1 VQHLSAKVF
10 LFSLIILLD
19 FNVRAFSGPELVDPS
34 VHPVVQYLNDHG
46 IKVEI
51 FNSQTTYPIG
61 EPSFE
66 EKLPLFWQS
75 LDVVKTQI
83 VQRAG
88 VIKLLTVSGYT
99 VAKFKR
105 SHLTLDVD
113 HTGKSILDY
122 LVMFDVKF
130 NIQNSL
136 LLDLDLGIDLYRV
149 EKKEFD
155 ALTDKLKFW
164 QQSVSKLNELSSIII
179 LVEVGSSDSF
189 SLEYGKMKLNEERYE
204 ESFSVA
210 YKKLFSAARF
220 FSRVNPLKKKVIL
233 KFELDDVKQNNEFE
247 RVIKKLSQNSS
258 SLKAVLASDSVNELS
273 IRHQNRDN
281 KFYRSSLKKLWLAS
295 EGAGLT
301 MLPEVVEA
309 LEMEISLAEELS
321 VEMKMLNEDLT
332 YDYIDCVE
340 KVWKNKKLIKSKND
354 KIKKMY
360 LAYYKKSEFRHDT
373 LYVNATSSDSEI
385 EKIIKGIN

>member
-1 VQHLSAKVF
+1 MQHPSIKTF
-10 LFSLIILLD
+10 LFSLVILLN
-19 FNVRAFSGPELVDPS
+19 FNARAFSGPVLVDPA

-46 IKVEI
+46 IAVEI
-51 FNSQTTYPIG
+51 FNTQSTYPID
-61 EPSFE
+61 ELSFE
-66 EKLPLFWQS
+66 EKLPLFWKS
-75 LDVVKTQI
+75 LDSVKTQI

-88 VIKLLTVSGYT
+88 VIKRLTISSYT

-113 HTGKSILDY
+113 HTSTSILDY
-122 LVMFDVKF
+122 LVLFDAKF

-155 ALTDKLKFW
+155 RLSAELKFW
-164 QQSVSKLNELSSIII
+164 QQNIAKLNELSSIINLI
-179 LVEVGSSDSF
+179 EVGSSDYIF
-189 SLEYGKMKLNEERYE
+189 IEHGKIRLNEEQYQDA
-204 ESFSVA
+204 FSIA
-210 YKKLFSAARF
+210 YKKLVSSARF

-233 KFELDDVKQNNEFE
+233 KFDLDDVNQNREFE
-247 RVIKKLSQNSS
+247 RVIKTLSQNSS
-258 SLKAVLASDSVNELS
+258 SLEAVLASNSVNELS
-273 IRHQNRDN
+273 IRHQNSDN

-301 MLPEVVEA
+301 LLPKVVDA
-309 LEMEISLAEELS
+309 LEMELSLAEELS
-321 VEMKMLNEDLT
+321 IEMNMLNEDLT

-354 KIKKMY
+354 KIKKIY
-360 LAYYKKSEFRHDT
+360 LAYYAKSAFRQDT
-373 LYVNATSSDSEI
+373 LYVNASSSDSEI
-385 EKIIKGIN
+385 QKILQEIN